1 LLKDFEFADFR
12 DHPLVPRK
20 TALIIQGCQNDILGE
35 GAALTELGMHAHARK
50 QNLKANLVQLAKVFR
65 AIAAPVVHVWTVA
78 DTGSLPPT
86 NSPGWDAVNQSAEAG
101 LAAGARRAFMRGT
114 WGAHPVA
121 SLEAMAGDFVIE
133 KTRGS
138 AFSSGLDSLLRSLG
152 IENIVSTGTMTNY
165 SVIMTCFEGHD
176 LGYRCYTAA
185 DGACSRNDMWHEA
198 AIRYEMPWLGW
209 TFASCRD
216 VEKALQMGACFQ

>member
-1 LLKDFEFADFR
+1 
-12 DHPLVPRK
+12 
-20 TALIIQGCQNDILGE
+20 
-35 GAALTELGMHAHARK
+35 
-50 QNLKANLVQLAKVFR
+50 
-65 AIAAPVVHVWTVA
+65 
-78 DTGSLPPT
+78 
-86 NSPGWDAVNQSAEAG
+86 
-101 LAAGARRAFMRGT
+101 MRGT
-114 WGAHPVA
+114 WGAQPVA